1 MTDSRSMLAV
11 RVLGCSG
18 SYAAP
23 GGACTG
29 YLIESEDTRVWLDA
43 GPGTLA
49 NLQRWCS
56 LGELD
61 ALVLTHAHP
70 DHWLELP
77 VVANAIEWYEPRSPL
92 PVYSNAHMFGEARQ
106 LMGDAVDAV
115 LDWTVVDVDDAV
127 TIGDQA
133 WTFAQ
138 TEHYV
143 PTFATRIESQGS
155 ALAFSSDT
163 GPGFSFGPM
172 IERDGPINLALIE
185 STFVDRSTHEGVQHL
200 AAAEAG
206 AMAAAANVE
215 RLVLT
220 HLAPKE
226 DSAAHLSAARG
237 EFDGDVALAE
247 VGALYA
253 AARNSP
259 TI

>member
-1 MTDSRSMLAV
+1 MLAV

-29 YLIESEDTRVWLDA
+29 YLVESAASRVWLDA
-43 GPGTLA
+43 GPGTLS

-56 LGELD
+56 LGEID

-77 VVANAIEWYEPRSPL
+77 VVANAIEWYEPRAAL
-92 PVYSNAHMFGEARQ
+92 PVYSNAHMFAEARQ
-106 LMGDAVDAV
+106 LMGDAIDAV
-115 LDWTVVDVDDAV
+115 LDWTVVDTDDVV
-127 TIGDQA
+127 TIGDQQ
-133 WTFAQ
+133 WTFAE

-143 PTFATRIESQGS
+143 PTFATRIESQGH

-163 GPGFSFGPM
+163 GPGFSFAAM
-172 IERDGPINLALIE
+172 VERDGPIDLALIE
-185 STFVDRSTHEGVQHL
+185 STFVDRSQHAGVLHL

-206 AMAAAANVE
+206 ELAAGAGIGQ
-215 RLVLT
+215 LVLT

-226 DSAAHLSAARG
+226 DAAAHLQAARDT
-237 EFDGDVALAE
+237 FDGELAVAE

-253 AARNSP
+253 AARK
-259 TI
+259 